1 MTMKTTPLLILVA
14 SALFIWPQEASA
26 ARFIRASVSFDGKVI
41 LTGSTSDD
49 GHADADGVWEYLKEI
64 KFTPTEAFDALN
76 VGPTAKQTKQV
87 GAGPG
92 VALSDCR
99 ITVSIAYGGSSKFR
113 ELTLTR
119 VAKDAH
125 GREWMLDP
133 GKVDKWFAY
142 RLISRREASKLR
154 RPGKLK

>member
-1 MTMKTTPLLILVA
+1 MKPTSSLFLVA
-14 SALFIWPQEASA
+14 CVFFMWPHEARA

-41 LTGSTSDD
+41 LAGSTSDD
-49 GHADADGVWEYLKEI
+49 GYADADGVWEYLKEI
-64 KFTPTEAFDALN
+64 KFKATEAFEALN
-76 VGPTAKQTKQV
+76 VDPTAKQAKLV
-87 GAGPG
+87 GAGSG

-133 GKVDKWFAY
+133 GEVDKWFAY

-154 RPGKLK
+154 HPGKLK